1 MDLWVA
7 AAAGL
12 ATGFIGFATAA
23 RPGSA
28 STVGGMVDTSAGVLD
43 PEFVRAAVTDP
54 GRLAELRDTGL
65 LDTLPEEPFDRI
77 TRLAARMVGVDTAFV
92 SLVDRD
98 RQFFKSQ
105 VGLPPEWAAERETPL
120 THSFC
125 QYAVASRERFIVE
138 DARSHPQ
145 VAENPAV
152 EEGVVAYAGETL
164 ETSSGHVLGTLCVA
178 ASEPRE
184 WTSDELDVLAELAAL
199 ALTEIEYRL
208 RTRALQRIEATV
220 ETTEGAAAEVSDAV
234 SRLVGEAER
243 SEDPV
248 VGRLAT
254 AARTRMRILEAGI
267 DELREVV
274 RWRPDLVEPVHRP
287 SRLGDRVLRAAQTAS
302 ASVPDRSLQSDLRDR
317 PLVASCDA
325 LGVERALTNLL
336 VAAMQHAEPDTA
348 VEVTMGRVGEDID
361 FHLDSEGRPM
371 PVSELSRLVGQLY
384 RALQDPAGPTVEAS
398 LQASGRTV
406 KITHGTIRA
415 TTGLAGTYLSF
426 TVPYVPGQR

>member
-1 MDLWVA
+1 MVD
-7 AAAGL
+7 
-12 ATGFIGFATAA
+12 
-23 RPGSA
+23 A
-28 STVGGMVDTSAGVLD
+28 STTVLE

-54 GRLAELRDTGL
+54 DRLAELRDTGL

-77 TRLAARMVGVDTAFV
+77 TRLAALVVRADTAFI
-92 SLVDRD
+92 SFVDRD

-105 VGLPPEWAAERETPL
+105 IGLPAHWAEARETPL

-125 QYAVASRERFIVE
+125 QYAVALRDRFIVE

-145 VAENPAV
+145 VADNLAV
-152 EEGVVAYAGETL
+152 GEGVLAYAGETL
-164 ETSSGHVLGTLCVA
+164 ETSTGHVLGTLCVA
-178 ASEPRE
+178 SSEPRR
-184 WTSDELDVLAELAAL
+184 WTSEELDVLSELAAL

-208 RTRALQRIEATV
+208 RTRALQRIETTV
-220 ETTEGAAAEVSDAV
+220 DTTEGAIAEVSDAV

-254 AARTRMRILEAGI
+254 AARTRMRILEAGV
-267 DELREVV
+267 EQLREMV
-274 RWRPDLVEPVHRP
+274 RWRPDLVEPLHRP
-287 SRLGDRVLRAAQTAS
+287 SMLGDRMLRAAQTAS
-302 ASVPDRSLQSDLRDR
+302 ATVPDRSLQSDIRDR

-336 VAAMQHAEPDTA
+336 VAAMQHAEPDSA
-348 VEVTMGRVGEDID
+348 VEVSMGRRGDDID

-384 RALQDPAGPTVEAS
+384 RAFQDPVGPTVEAS

-406 KITHGTIRA
+406 KITHGAISA
-415 TTGLAGTYLSF
+415 TTGPAGTYLSF
-426 TVPYVPGQR
+426 AVPYKPGER